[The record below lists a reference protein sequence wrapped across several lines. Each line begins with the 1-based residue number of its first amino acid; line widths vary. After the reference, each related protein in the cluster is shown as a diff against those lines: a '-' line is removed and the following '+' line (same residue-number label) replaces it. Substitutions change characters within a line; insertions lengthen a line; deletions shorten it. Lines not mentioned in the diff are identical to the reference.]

1 MMIQSV
7 VDNDS
12 LLEFVSSLVV
22 VKERNEGDDDDGES
36 RDRRQFKRESE
47 VVVKMRLT
55 RSLNCCLV
63 CDFESMAVLLLH
75 DFKTKPLIMFCC
87 TS

>member
-22 VKERNEGDDDDGES
+22 VKERNEGDDDGES
-36 RDRRQFKRESE
+36 RDRRQFKLKSQ
-47 VVVKMRLT
+47 KL
-55 RSLNCCLV
+55 
-63 CDFESMAVLLLH
+63 
-75 DFKTKPLIMFCC
+75 
-87 TS
+87 